1 MREEIEYGTYINRN
15 GMIERQTKIFFD
27 SIEEMQTYIDGFNGE
42 YHKGFYGSTTLKMV
56 VLGTELVPVS
66 EYFAWKKAKEQE
78 E

>member
-1 MREEIEYGTYINRN
+1 MREEIEYGSYINRS

-27 SIEEMQTYIDGFNGE
+27 SIEEMQTYIQGFNGE
-42 YHKGFYGSTTLKMV
+42 YPEGFYGSTTLKMV
-56 VLGTELVPVS
+56 VLGTELAPVS